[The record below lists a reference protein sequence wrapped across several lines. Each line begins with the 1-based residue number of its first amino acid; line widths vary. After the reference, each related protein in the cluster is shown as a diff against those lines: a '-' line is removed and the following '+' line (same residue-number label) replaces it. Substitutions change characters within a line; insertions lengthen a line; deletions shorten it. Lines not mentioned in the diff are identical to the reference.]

1 MHWFFFQIWNVT
13 IINNH
18 INIIVKLDQKMC
30 FNVQYSS
37 LFSYLTWSHF
47 WMKMLHL
54 PAEKLNY
61 LMFVICCLLK
71 TKIVMRLVQCPYSF
85 SALLE
90 LKGGETHKYDFSKP
104 PNLSASK
111 QRWHVWKKI
120 HIKHFIWRLYLWR
133 LPEGFTGTVSVVSLG
148 SWGARILG
156 MLLGPSP
163 PPLSWSEST
172 SSTLTEGWRLRLEL
186 SEVKMQIV
194 V

>member
-1 MHWFFFQIWNVT
+1 MFN
-13 IINNH
+13 NNH
-18 INIIVKLDQKMC
+18 IKIIIKVDQKIC
-30 FNVQYSS
+30 FNVEYSS
-37 LFSYLTWSHF
+37 FLIESQLFNRSHV

-61 LMFVICCLLK
+61 LMFVICSLLK
-71 TKIVMRLVQCPYSF
+71 TKILMRLVECPYSF

-90 LKGGETHKYDFSKP
+90 LKGRETHKHDFSKLV
-104 PNLSASK
+104 NLSTLK
-111 QRWHVWKKI
+111 PRWHVRKYI
-120 HIKHFIWRLYLWR
+120 HVIHFIQHLYLWR

-148 SWGARILG
+148 SWGVRILG